1 MTALLVALATITVAA
16 TAATVYTTVLVRRR
30 ASYIRHLE
38 HSLSASIPLRT
49 PYQLEIEEPVRSLH
63 TPLISG
69 PDYTFAGP
77 TEACLCG
84 GELFHALV
92 AFDEKKISY
101 YILDGIC
108 HSCGATVNLPYET
121 HDAEIGE

>member
-16 TAATVYTTVLVRRR
+16 TAATVYTTILSRLHWATIVDLEK
-30 ASYIRHLE
+30 HLE
-38 HSLSASIPLRT
+38 ASVPLRT
-49 PYQLEIEEPVRSLH
+49 PYQLEIDEPVRSLH

-121 HDAEIGE
+121 HEAEIGE